1 MIFFPEGR
9 CTVDS
14 SEFSYF
20 RKFQESMSS
29 SGRNLFIRLRL
40 PTSCPKQ
47 LKLKAPCT
55 VVLKKGIF
63 LDSTPPAK
71 KFLGYYLVRF
81 DVHAIV
87 GCVRRITNC

>member
-1 MIFFPEGR
+1 
-9 CTVDS
+9 
-14 SEFSYF
+14 
-20 RKFQESMSS
+20 MSS
-29 SGRNLFIRLRL
+29 SGRDIFIWLRL
-40 PTSCPKQ
+40 QTSWPMHW
-47 LKLKAPCT
+47 KLKVTCT
-55 VVLKKGIF
+55 MVLKKGII